1 MAYVIPTKRSR
12 AGRAA
17 KALLQE
23 TEILFP
29 ALCQAALP
37 TPTLDFTKLSFE
49 EEIVPIPERRF
60 EPGWARLSFKGITL
74 HIETDYY
81 VRPLTVDEMMGKA
94 ILQMKHRWVKFYT
107 DRGEEPYN
115 YDYEPP
121 EPEEEEEEE
130 EPDDEPDDESVE
142 YFSD

>member
-17 KALLQE
+17 KAMMKE
-23 TEILFP
+23 SEMLFP
-29 ALCQAALP
+29 ALCPAVLP

-49 EEIVPIPERRF
+49 EEVVPIPERRF
-60 EPGWARLSFKGITL
+60 EPGWVRLSFKGLTL

-81 VRPLTVDEMMGKA
+81 APQPSLDERANKA
-94 ILQMKHRWVKFYT
+94 VLQMKQRWVKFYT
-107 DRGEEPYN
+107 DRGQAPYN

-130 EPDDEPDDESVE
+130 PESSDYDSAE

>member
-17 KALLQE
+17 KASMKE
-23 TEILFP
+23 AEMLFP
-29 ALCQAALP
+29 ALCPATLP

-60 EPGWARLSFKGITL
+60 EPGWARLSFKGLTL

-81 VRPLTVDEMMGKA
+81 AREPSLDQLAGAA
-94 ILQMKHRWVKFYT
+94 ILQMKHRWIKFYT
-107 DRGEEPYN
+107 DRGEEPYD
-115 YDYEPP
+115 YDYVPP

-130 EPDDEPDDESVE
+130 TEESEYDSAE